1 MVIYKF
7 FFRLV
12 IVLFLLIHLWFVYIT
27 FQYPYLG
34 ITLKKGMHGEWVVYK
49 LETESA
55 SLEMNIQVGDIIN
68 RIDGKPADEHPTV
81 KKWRSVEQARTLELD
96 RKGEPLTVELNKGNA
111 ANPPILLPILV
122 ELLCLSLAGMLYWKT
137 RHSRSARFLSL
148 VFLNIGFIFAS
159 IGASQRGDT
168 LGKAAMSSLMMLL
181 PVVFLHF
188 LFVFLKEKGEI
199 QFPFRF
205 LRYLYIIFA
214 ILLLP
219 VLTLITPISF
229 LFYQYSIQF
238 VITFFL
244 FGLLLNFFFL
254 AYVSMKFRN
263 EVSYLSTIIRTVWW
277 ALAISFF
284 PFAFLSFVPQL
295 MGEDGISSL
304 YTSWFVLFFPIAF
317 SYLIMSKQ
325 LYDIDLVLRRF
336 VFTTVIS
343 MVPACAIVLLTAVI
357 FQKAVTVQHLLLSF
371 IFILMLLSFVMYS
384 LEYFATKL
392 EAVMFPRKYHLQNA
406 LKKIAVN
413 LQSIS
418 SFRELK
424 DIILVDIVNT
434 LQVFGAAIVFK
445 YKDRMETVLE
455 GDIELSEVEWLIS
468 SESMEH
474 PFLRRFE
481 INRHEEYTSYLI
493 IARKRTNTFLGMEE
507 IQWLNLII
515 SYLAVSLENMH
526 LISKLHMRLQRLA
539 AQIPNEDASQD
550 FIWFRKLMFELQEA
564 ERKRI
569 ATDLHDTT
577 LQDLFFLKK
586 RFSSIVD
593 KLNFSKEDMERMRN
607 IIDYVEII
615 NTNLRQSCF
624 ELHPHLL
631 YEIGLIRTI
640 QKVIDNESSLCP
652 FRLEFIA
659 EGAEQIEAWDMD
671 SKRHFF
677 RIIQELLNNAKK
689 HSQASWVSIA
699 IKQENDCILLTYE
712 DDGVGFTVY
721 KVNEAELEIGA
732 SGTGMEQMK
741 SRVLYLDGQMDF
753 RTGRG
758 KGLQIWISVPLK
770 EVLTA

>member
-1 MVIYKF
+1 MINKT
-7 FFRLV
+7 FFRSV
-12 IVLFLLIHLWFVYIT
+12 VVVSLLIQLWFAYIT
-27 FQYPYLG
+27 FEYPYLG
-34 ITLKKGMHGEWVVYK
+34 ILLTTNTTGDWVVQK

-55 SLEMNIQVGDIIN
+55 SLNMNIQIGDIVTQ
-68 RIDGKPADEHPTV
+68 IDGKPVNMHPTV
-81 KKWRSVEQARTLELD
+81 KKWRTVEQAKTLELK
-96 RKGEPLTVELNKGNA
+96 RNGELMNLDVYKVDATNTSIV
-111 ANPPILLPILV
+111 LPILG
-122 ELLCLSLAGMLYWKT
+122 ELLCFSLAGLLYWKT
-137 RHSRSARFLSL
+137 RHSLSARYLSL

-159 IGASQRGDT
+159 LGASQRGDT
-168 LGKAAMSSLMMLL
+168 LGKIAMSSLMLLL

-188 LFVFLKEKGEI
+188 LIVFIKEKGEV
-199 QFPFRF
+199 QLPFRF
-205 LRYLYIIFA
+205 LRYLYVTVA
-214 ILLLP
+214 ILFLP
-219 VLTLITPISF
+219 VLTFGTPMAF
-229 LFYQYSIQF
+229 LFYQYNLRF

-254 AYVSMKFRN
+254 TYVSIQFRN
-263 EVSYLSTIIRTVWW
+263 EVSYLSTIIKTVWW

-284 PFAFLSFVPQL
+284 PIAFMSFVPQL
-295 MGEDGISSL
+295 LGKDGVDSL
-304 YTSWFVLFFPIAF
+304 PTSWFVLFFPITF
-317 SYLIMSKQ
+317 TYLIMSKQ
-325 LYDIDLVLRRF
+325 LYDIDLVLRRLI
-336 VFTTVIS
+336 FTTVIS
-343 MVPACAIVLLTAVI
+343 ILPASAIVLLIAVI
-357 FQKAVTVQHLLLSF
+357 FQQAATIHHLLLCF

-392 EAVMFPRKYHLQNA
+392 EAVMFPRKYHLQHA

-418 SFRELK
+418 SSRELK

-455 GDIELSEVEWLIS
+455 GDIELKEVEWLAS
-468 SESMEH
+468 SDPDVH
-474 PFLRRFE
+474 PYLRRFE
-481 INRHEEYTSYLI
+481 INRHEEYTSCLI

-526 LISKLHMRLQRLA
+526 LIGKLHMKLQRLA
-539 AQIPNEDASQD
+539 AQLPNEDASQD

-569 ATDLHDTT
+569 ATDIHDTT

-586 RFSSIVD
+586 RFHAIVD
-593 KLNFSKEDMERMRN
+593 KLEFPKETMEKLRN

-631 YEIGLIRTI
+631 YEIGLIGTLY
-640 QKVIDNESSLCP
+640 KVMENESSVCP
-652 FRLEFIA
+652 FQLEFSA
-659 EGAEQIEAWDMD
+659 KGAEQIEAWDMD

-689 HSQASWVSIA
+689 HSQATKV
-699 IKQENDCILLTYE
+699 QMTVTRENERILLVYE
-712 DDGVGFTVY
+712 DDGVGFNVY
-721 KVNEAELEIGA
+721 QASEAELEIGA

-758 KGLQIWISVPLK
+758 KGLQIWITLPVK

>member
-1 MVIYKF
+1 MKSTF
-7 FFRLV
+7 FFRLG
-12 IVLFLLIHLWFVYIT
+12 IVLFLAISLWLAGVT
-27 FQYPYLG
+27 FHYPYLG
-34 ITLKKGMHGEWVVYK
+34 ILLKQSADGDWIVRK
-49 LETESA
+49 LETDSA
-55 SLEMNIQVGDIIN
+55 SLKMNIRVGDVVTHV
-68 RIDGKPADEHPTV
+68 DGEPIDEHSTV
-81 KKWRSVEQARTLELD
+81 QKWRSVEQATTLELN
-96 RKGEPLTVELNKGNA
+96 RNGETLNLKVNMA
-111 ANPPILLPILV
+111 DATASTDIFPILG
-122 ELLCLSLAGMLYWKT
+122 ELLCISFAALLYWKT
-137 RHSRSARFLSL
+137 GHSRSARFLSL

-159 IGASQRGDT
+159 LGASQRGDT
-168 LGKAAMSSLMMLL
+168 LGKVSMSTLMMLL

-188 LFVFLKEKGEI
+188 LIVFLKEKGEI
-199 QFPFRF
+199 QFPIRF
-205 LRYLYIIFA
+205 LRYLYIA
-214 ILLLP
+214 VGLLFLP
-219 VLTLITPISF
+219 VLTFITPQAF
-229 LFYQYSIQF
+229 YFYQYSIQL
-238 VITFFL
+238 VISFFL
-244 FGLLLNFFFL
+244 FGILLNFFFL
-254 AYVSMKFRN
+254 TYVFIKFHKQD
-263 EVSYLSTIIRTVWW
+263 SYLSTIIKTVWW
-277 ALAISFF
+277 ALAVSFF

-295 MGEDGISSL
+295 LFGNDGISSL

-317 SYLIMSKQ
+317 AYLIMSKQ

-343 MVPACAIVLLTAVI
+343 ILPACVIVLLIAVI
-357 FQKAVTVQHLLLSF
+357 FQQAATVHHLLLSF
-371 IFILMLLSFVMYS
+371 IFILMLLSFVIYS

-424 DIILVDIVNT
+424 DIILVDIVNS
-434 LQVFGAAIVFK
+434 LEVFGAAIVFK
-445 YKDRMETVLE
+445 YKDRLETVLE
-455 GDIELSEVEWLIS
+455 GDIELAEVEWLTS
-468 SESMEH
+468 TESMEH
-474 PFLRRFE
+474 PSLRCFE

-526 LISKLHMRLQRLA
+526 LIGKLHMRLQRLA
-539 AQIPNEDASQD
+539 AQIPNEHASQD

-586 RFSSIVD
+586 RFSSILD
-593 KLNFSKEDMERMRN
+593 KLDFPKEDMERMKN

-640 QKVIDNESSLCP
+640 QKVIENESSLCP
-652 FRLEFIA
+652 FQLEFNA
-659 EGAEQIEAWDMD
+659 RGAARVESWDMD
-671 SKRHFF
+671 TKRHFF

-689 HSQASWVSIA
+689 HSQATKVSITMT
-699 IKQENDCILLTYE
+699 QESDHILLIYE
-712 DDGVGFTVY
+712 DDGIGFNVY
-721 KVNEAELEIGA
+721 QTSEAEIEIGA

-741 SRVLYLDGQMDF
+741 SRVLYMDGQLDF
-753 RTGRG
+753 RSGRG
-758 KGLQIWISVPLK
+758 KGLQIWISVPIK

>member
-1 MVIYKF
+1 
-7 FFRLV
+7 
-12 IVLFLLIHLWFVYIT
+12 
-27 FQYPYLG
+27 
-34 ITLKKGMHGEWVVYK
+34 
-49 LETESA
+49 
-55 SLEMNIQVGDIIN
+55 
-68 RIDGKPADEHPTV
+68 
-81 KKWRSVEQARTLELD
+81 
-96 RKGEPLTVELNKGNA
+96 
-111 ANPPILLPILV
+111 
-122 ELLCLSLAGMLYWKT
+122 
-137 RHSRSARFLSL
+137 
-148 VFLNIGFIFAS
+148 
-159 IGASQRGDT
+159 
-168 LGKAAMSSLMMLL
+168 MSMFMMLL

-188 LFVFLKEKGEI
+188 LIVFIKEKGEI

-205 LRYLYIIFA
+205 LRYLYSTVA
-214 ILLLP
+214 ILFLP
-219 VLTLITPISF
+219 VLSFSTPKAF
-229 LFYQYSIQF
+229 FFYQYSIQF
-238 VITFFL
+238 VISFFL

-263 EVSYLSTIIRTVWW
+263 EVSYLSTIIKTIWW
-277 ALAISFF
+277 ALAVSFF
-284 PFAFLSFVPQL
+284 PFAFLSFVPQF
-295 MGEDGISSL
+295 MGEDGISFL
-304 YTSWFVLFFPIAF
+304 YTSWFVLFFPITF
-317 SYLIMSKQ
+317 TYLILSKQ

-343 MVPACAIVLLTAVI
+343 ILPACVIVILIAVIVI
-357 FQKAVTVQHLLLSF
+357 FQQAATIHHLLLSF

-384 LEYFATKL
+384 LEYFTTKL

-434 LQVFGAAIVFK
+434 LQVFGAAIIFK

-455 GDIELSEVEWLIS
+455 GDIETAEVERLIS
-468 SESMEH
+468 SDSAEH
-474 PFLRRFE
+474 SSLRRFE

-493 IARKRTNTFLGMEE
+493 IARKRNNTFLGMEE
-507 IQWLNLII
+507 VQWLNLII

-526 LISKLHMRLQRLA
+526 LISKLHMKLQRLV

-564 ERKRI
+564 ERRRI

-577 LQDLFFLKK
+577 MQDLFFLKK

-593 KLNFSKEDMERMRN
+593 KLAFPKEDMERMRS

-640 QKVIDNESSLCP
+640 NKIIETESSFCP
-652 FRLEFIA
+652 FQLEFNA
-659 EGAEQIEAWDMD
+659 RGTERIESWDMD

-677 RIIQELLNNAKK
+677 RIIQELINNAKK
-689 HSQASWVSIA
+689 HSQATKVSMTMI
-699 IKQENDCILLTYE
+699 QENDHIMLIYE
-712 DDGVGFTVY
+712 DDGIGFNAY
-721 KVNEAELEIGA
+721 KVSEEELEIGA

-753 RTGRG
+753 RTSRG
-758 KGLQIWISVPLK
+758 KGLQIWITVPLK